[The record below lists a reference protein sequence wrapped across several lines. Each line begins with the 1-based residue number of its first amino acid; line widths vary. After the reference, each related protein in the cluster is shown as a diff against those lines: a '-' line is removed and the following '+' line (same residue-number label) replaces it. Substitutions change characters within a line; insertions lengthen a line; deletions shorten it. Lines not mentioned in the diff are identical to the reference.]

1 MLATFPP
8 RKKTFPLWLGALI
21 VLACFAF
28 SGIPARAAEIIS
40 QTANDSNNSIG
51 SIGTANSLSGWQHGS
66 TTDLFSATWNV
77 GKFTSSTDVVTSYSM
92 LIHNSGAST
101 CTASTSVHGSFYYCA
116 IGTDCSAGNRTFG
129 GTTSCDNINVAPGAD
144 QWVEC
149 ATPAVAA
156 NRVWGIGSI
165 SFSGD
170 SNCDSTYQRFNSAS
184 VIANT
189 NWDYNA
195 ASPNTGQDAAF
206 RICTASTDCGAP
218 LDPRPDPVTTI
229 VAPTATAYG
238 ISGVP
243 YRFASNVCA
252 DDYATEAPYVRWQI
266 QKDDGGWTDFSS
278 GSSEH
283 FDFYVA
289 NGCTTGLA
297 YGWGGVPNPLLSA
310 PFTTGDYR
318 IRASSFFTG
327 DISDEDDW
335 GAWTSYVE
343 FSYESSAYGG
353 GGGGSWG
360 GGDADSGDGSAED
373 WASFFDG
380 VDSHDDLYG
389 ACKLIGLDFNFLG
402 TGESEAGTGDG
413 LPCLWT
419 WVRYALIP
427 PADATFNFVKRP
439 FDALITRWPLTY
451 ITSPWQA
458 LTGALTEGGE
468 CPFPDFFEG
477 SSGMFGAL
485 PTVEP
490 CTWLDPVATL
500 IDDNAFVSSALVMFL
515 WCAVVALL
523 IDDAFKFFEA

>member
-1 MLATFPP
+1 MLMNT
-8 RKKTFPLWLGALI
+8 RKIKELLRSDRAHTVAILTSLFLL
-21 VLACFAF
+21 VFAF
-28 SGIPARAAEIIS
+28 LWFAPVASAAETLIK
-40 QTANDSNNSIG
+40 SNNVG
-51 SIGTANSLSGWQHGS
+51 STATSASANGSGLMYVGGVTWDSSGGAYGITKIVVRLRSAASGTANMFLAQGTSG
-66 TTDLFSATWNV
+66 TPTNIVYAAETPTL
-77 GKFTSSTDVVTSYSM
+77 TSSFADYTYTFTPTYSADDTLFVGVVCSS
-92 LIHNSGAST
+92 S
-101 CTASTSVHGSFYYCA
+101 
-116 IGTDCSAGNRTFG
+116 DCR
-129 GTTSCDNINVAPGAD
+129 
-144 QWVEC
+144 W
-149 ATPAVAA
+149 AA
-156 NRVWGIGSI
+156 NNASEVWGSAANIGI
-165 SFSGD
+165 GG
-170 SNCDSTYQRFNSAS
+170 NTYQVAY
-184 VIANT
+184 I
-189 NWDYNA
+189 DIYGD
-195 ASPNTGQDAAF
+195 PDAL
-206 RICTASTDCGAP
+206 TP
-218 LDPRPDPVTTI
+218 PDPRPDPVTTI

-243 YRFASNVCA
+243 YRFASNVCL
-252 DDYATEAPYVRWQI
+252 DDYAGEEPYVRWQI
-266 QKDDGGWTDFSS
+266 QKDDGGWTDFAS

-283 FDFYVA
+283 FGFYVA
-289 NGCTTGLA
+289 NGCDTGLA
-297 YGWGGVPNPLLSA
+297 YGWGGIPNPILSA
-310 PFTTGDYR
+310 SFTTGDYR

-327 DISDEDDW
+327 DISDDDDW

-360 GGDADSGDGSAED
+360 GGTADSGDGSAED

-389 ACKLIGLDFNFLG
+389 ACKLLGLDFNFLG

-439 FDALITRWPLTY
+439 FDALVTRWPLTY

-485 PTVEP
+485 PIVEP
-490 CTWLDPVATL
+490 CTWLDPIATL
-500 IDDNAFVSSALVMFL
+500 IDDNAFVSAALVMFL